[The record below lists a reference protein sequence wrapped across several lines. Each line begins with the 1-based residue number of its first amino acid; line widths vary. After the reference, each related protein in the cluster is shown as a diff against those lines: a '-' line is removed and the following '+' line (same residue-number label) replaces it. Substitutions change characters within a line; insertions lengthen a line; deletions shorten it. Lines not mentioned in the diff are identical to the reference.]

1 MFDEGLRPMGHNTI
15 QEAVTDNIRKAISEG
30 RFVPGEKL
38 NYSELARSMQVSM
51 TPIREAMRVLDA
63 QGLVVISTYKSASV
77 ASLTIGEI
85 QQIYGIRKTL
95 EGVAI
100 KEAVNNISPETLA
113 RLKQVVAD
121 LDEAAAALSKDTGD
135 DAVKSNVMNI
145 QELHRRFHELILL
158 GAGNK
163 FLVRI
168 VEFLRGHLGP
178 YFSFT
183 ARAIAESRTFR
194 LDEHHG
200 IMEAF
205 AKNDGALAASL
216 MMKHLDITCETLVEY
231 ILAQAARQAIPS
243 DRISKV
249 NVN

>member
-1 MFDEGLRPMGHNTI
+1 MVDEGLRPMGHTTI
-15 QEAVTDNIRKAISEG
+15 QEAVTDSIRKAISEG
-30 RFVPGEKL
+30 QFVPGEKL
-38 NYSELARSMQVSM
+38 NYSELARSMEVSI

-63 QGLVVISTYKSASV
+63 QGLVAISTYKSASV

-100 KEAVNNISPETLA
+100 REAVSNISPENLA
-113 RLKQVVAD
+113 RLRQVVVD
-121 LDEAAAALSKDTGD
+121 LDEAAVALSKDTD
-135 DAVKSNVMNI
+135 IEAVKSNVTNI
-145 QELHRRFHELILL
+145 QELHRQFHELILL

-200 IMEAF
+200 IMQAF
-205 AKNDGALAASL
+205 AKKDADLAASL
-216 MMKHLDITCETLVEY
+216 MTKHLDITCETLVEY
-231 ILAQAARQAIPS
+231 ILGQESRQAIPS
-243 DRISKV
+243 SKIGKV